1 MVAWLDV
8 AFYGL
13 SVAVGLGAV
22 AAVVVWIY
30 AFSLRKKLRDR
41 LLSWENPAFGL
52 PTAVLFML
60 ALAFLSGV
68 LLGYAFYLKY
78 PSTSQVAVFWR
89 SSTALFFL
97 LFLET
102 IVIYGG
108 LQIQNMHCLAE
119 RGFYHIRFDWSLLKW
134 RVELIPWEQVY
145 DYYVHTE
152 AVLSTFTLIFRDR
165 RTISFQAPSYLRSSI
180 EQVIDYGREKYVFL
194 WRHGRSVTRSSS
206 ES

>member
-13 SVAVGLGAV
+13 SAAVGVGAV
-22 AAVVVWIY
+22 GALVVWIY
-30 AFSLRKKLRDR
+30 AFSLRRKFKDR
-41 LLSWENPAFGL
+41 LLAWENPAFGL
-52 PTAVLFML
+52 PTAILFMF

-68 LLGYAFYLKY
+68 LLSYAFYLKY
-78 PSTSQVAVFWR
+78 ASSAEVAAFWR

-102 IVIYGG
+102 MVIYGG
-108 LQIQNMHCLAE
+108 LQMQNMQYLAD
-119 RGFYHIRFDWSLLKW
+119 RGFYYVVFDWHLLKW
-134 RVELIPWEQVY
+134 RVELIPWEEVY

-152 AVLSTFTLIFRDR
+152 AVLSTFTLILRNR
-165 RTISFQAPSYLRSSI
+165 RTVSFQAPSHLRGSI
-180 EQVIDYGREKYVFL
+180 EQIIDYGREKYVFL
-194 WRHGRSVTRSSS
+194 WRHGRSVTRFSS